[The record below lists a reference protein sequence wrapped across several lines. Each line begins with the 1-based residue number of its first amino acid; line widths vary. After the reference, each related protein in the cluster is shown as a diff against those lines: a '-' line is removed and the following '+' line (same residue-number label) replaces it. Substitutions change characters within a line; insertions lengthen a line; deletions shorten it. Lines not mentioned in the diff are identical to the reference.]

1 MWSVNYK
8 VNVLLHNV
16 SRGVYSKS
24 TYFLSSTF
32 TLLLFLLCIKQKD
45 QTAQHAMVHPYLNIK
60 AHGIQANYIL
70 VIKGRIKLQKDIC
83 TWKLLIQK
91 KKKLSSNFFGPCS
104 VIVSQIYM
112 YKATN
117 PKKGSSLHFIKRINL
132 LHIVPCLLC
141 TNYLVLKDCLRV
153 FKWMHHYNHRI
164 MIRSNQNA
172 TERQI
177 HNSSLFMY
185 CAVKIK
191 KNVNICHDFFFQ
203 NGID

>member
-1 MWSVNYK
+1 
-8 VNVLLHNV
+8 
-16 SRGVYSKS
+16 
-24 TYFLSSTF
+24 
-32 TLLLFLLCIKQKD
+32 
-45 QTAQHAMVHPYLNIK
+45 
-60 AHGIQANYIL
+60 
-70 VIKGRIKLQKDIC
+70 
-83 TWKLLIQK
+83 
-91 KKKLSSNFFGPCS
+91 
-104 VIVSQIYM
+104 M

-117 PKKGSSLHFIKRINL
+117 PKKGQVFILSKIINL

-191 KNVNICHDFFFQ
+191 KNVNICHDFFFSKWYWLNIKLILLAYIWVILNDGFVILQ
-203 NGID
+203 LHSVKLYLTDVWESRIKSVIKCIEINGGWPGLAKIVFVLHVLSWSYNYWKETHLSVS